1 MVSAM
6 ALAAGLL
13 SLPAELPAEAAP
25 VTTSKVQAKKPA
37 KTSAVEKR
45 RSKRVKTPKLSWH
58 RCYRNAKCATV
69 TVPLDY
75 DKPKG
80 KKISFAVAKRPAR
93 KKKIGTL
100 FVNPDGPGD
109 TGTNLVQNAD
119 EYLTDALL
127 DRFDIV
133 GFNPRGTVF
142 GKQGVRC
149 FRSVQKNKAFLRKV
163 DSMAFPYTAK
173 EEKTLRTAYD
183 QHAKACSTSGKPLTG
198 AVSTT
203 EVARDLDLLR
213 RAVGDKKLTYLG
225 FAYGSYLGEVY
236 ANLYPDR
243 VRAIAIDGVLNP
255 VAWAG
260 TKKTQ
265 NTPATLR
272 LDSALAAEKAL
283 HQVLELCD
291 QAGPSKCRF
300 SAGDPVANFE
310 KIAQRLRKAPLSYV
324 DPDTGQHVTMTY
336 AYFVATTLRFLEGES
351 AEFITDMAADL
362 WDVLYPPSEGAA
374 GTAQSQKAVEH
385 QQQSGSSDSGAPYRN
400 YRDVPTTVMCTDSR
414 NGKNLAKFGTLAK
427 EADKKAPYF
436 GRASLWSNPSCS
448 SKKWTVK
455 DEDAYHGPFTKR
467 TSSTVLIVGNYW
479 NPDHGYS
486 DAVTTSKLMPNS
498 RLLSSN
504 SWGDIA
510 YQTSAC
516 VTNAMDNY
524 LLRQK
529 LPPEGTICT
538 GDYRPFTG

>member
-1 MVSAM
+1 M

-13 SLPAELPAEAAP
+13 SATAELPAEAAP
-25 VTTSKVQAKKPA
+25 VTTSKVQGPKPA
-37 KTSAVEKR
+37 KTSAVEQR

-75 DKPKG
+75 DKPGG

-100 FVNPDGPGD
+100 FVNPGGPGSS
-109 TGTNLVQNAD
+109 GTDLVHYAD
-119 EYLTDALL
+119 EYLSDALL
-127 DRFDIV
+127 DRFDVV
-133 GFNPRGTVF
+133 GFDPRGTAF
-142 GKQGVRC
+142 GKGVRC
-149 FRSVQKNKAFLRKV
+149 FPSVQKNKAFLQKV
-163 DSMAFPYTAK
+163 ESMAFPYTAK
-173 EEKTLRTAYD
+173 EEKTLRAAYD

-198 AVSTT
+198 AVSTA
-203 EVARDLDLLR
+203 EVARDMDLLR

-225 FAYGSYLGEVY
+225 FSYGSYLGEVY

-260 TKKTQ
+260 TKKNQ
-265 NTPATLR
+265 STPATLR

-283 HQVLELCD
+283 RHALQLCD

-310 KIAQRLRKAPLSYV
+310 KIAQRLRKAPLSFV
-324 DPDTGQHVTMTY
+324 DPDTGQDVTVTY
-336 AYFVATTLRFLEGES
+336 ADFVATTLRFLEGES

-362 WDVLYPPSEGAA
+362 WDVLFPPSA
-374 GTAQSQKAVEH
+374 GGEQH
-385 QQQSGSSDSGAPYRN
+385 RWSGSGASYRN

-414 NGKNLAKFGTLAK
+414 NGKNLAQFGTLAK

-436 GRASLWSNPSCS
+436 GRAWLWSNPSCS

-455 DEDAYHGPFTKR
+455 DEDAYYGPFTKR
-467 TSSTVLIVGNYW
+467 TSATVLIVGNYW

-498 RLLSSN
+498 RLLSSD
-504 SWGDIA
+504 SWGNIA

-516 VTNAMDNY
+516 VTNAVDNY
-524 LLRQK
+524 LAGRK
-529 LPPEGTICT
+529 LPAKGAICT
-538 GDYRPFTG
+538 GDYQPFTRPL